1 MTTTQQK
8 KATVEESVKTRKT
21 REKLK
26 RRLDALEKKITPQ
39 ALKEKVIEIHRWIAM
54 NAGHR
59 VLLRT
64 KEISLFDENQNTADV
79 SRKISSIADQ
89 VQKEIDHSY
98 KMRGDLTSDAIL
110 KKLITS
116 SKEKDKVSN

>member
-1 MTTTQQK
+1 MEK
-8 KATVEESVKTRKT
+8 KSVVQESAKTRKT

-26 RRLDALEKKITPQ
+26 KRLDALDQKITPQ
-39 ALKEKVIEIHRWIAM
+39 ALKEKVIEIHRWIAL

-79 SRKISSIADQ
+79 SRKVSGVAVQ
-89 VQKEIDHSY
+89 VQKDIDDSY
-98 KMRGDLTSDAIL
+98 ALRREVGGGEVL
-110 KKLITS
+110 KKLLIST
-116 SKEKDKVSN
+116 KTAKVN